1 MPCAGGGFSFL
12 YDVDAMNT
20 EITRA
25 GFSPPVAMPPS
36 GGRPPAAETAAKAPT
51 ASAAPASSGAE
62 RTLQANTQASS
73 RVAPTVGAEPVDRIQ
88 TIEADQLAA
97 KNRAQQAE
105 AEQAQMQ
112 AALERLNQHMR
123 ENARAIEFSVDDVTD
138 RTIITV
144 RQRETGEVIRQIP
157 SDGLIE
163 FAHQIE
169 EQLDDPKGLLW
180 NSKT

>member
-1 MPCAGGGFSFL
+1 
-12 YDVDAMNT
+12 MNT

-25 GFSPPVAMPPS
+25 GYSPPVVMPPS
-36 GGRPPAAETAAKAPT
+36 GGRPSAAEAAPKAPT
-51 ASAAPASSGAE
+51 ANLPAGIERAPQAE
-62 RTLQANTQASS
+62 AQASG
-73 RVAPTVGAEPVDRIQ
+73 RVAPAVASEPVNRIQ
-88 TIEADQLAA
+88 TMEADQLAA
-97 KNRAQQAE
+97 KTRAQQAE
-105 AEQAQMQ
+105 AKQAELQ

-144 RQRETGEVIRQIP
+144 RHRETGEVIRQIP

-180 NSKT
+180 NSET

>member
-1 MPCAGGGFSFL
+1 
-12 YDVDAMNT
+12 MNT

-36 GGRPPAAETAAKAPT
+36 GGRSPAAE
-51 ASAAPASSGAE
+51 AAPKAQTSLPSGTERAPQAE
-62 RTLQANTQASS
+62 SQASG
-73 RVAPTVGAEPVDRIQ
+73 RVAPTVASEPVNRIQ
-88 TIEADQLAA
+88 TMEADQLANKTRA
-97 KNRAQQAE
+97 KQAE
-105 AEQAQMQ
+105 AKQAELQ

-144 RQRETGEVIRQIP
+144 RHRETGEVIRQIP

-180 NSKT
+180 NSET

>member
-1 MPCAGGGFSFL
+1 
-12 YDVDAMNT
+12 MNT

-25 GFSPPVAMPPS
+25 GFSPSVAMPPS
-36 GGRPPAAETAAKAPT
+36 GGRPPAAE
-51 ASAAPASSGAE
+51 AAPKTQTTLPSGTERAPQAE
-62 RTLQANTQASS
+62 TQTSS
-73 RVAPTVGAEPVDRIQ
+73 RVAPTVASEPVNRIQ
-88 TIEADQLAA
+88 TMEADQLAA
-97 KNRAQQAE
+97 KTRAQQAE
-105 AEQAQMQ
+105 AKQAELQ

-144 RQRETGEVIRQIP
+144 RHRETGEVIRQIP

-180 NSKT
+180 NSET

>member
-1 MPCAGGGFSFL
+1 
-12 YDVDAMNT
+12 MNT

-36 GGRPPAAETAAKAPT
+36 GGRPPAAEAAPKAPSANLP
-51 ASAAPASSGAE
+51 ASAERAPQAE
-62 RTLQANTQASS
+62 AQASS
-73 RVAPTVGAEPVDRIQ
+73 RVSPTAAPEPVNRIQ
-88 TIEADQLAA
+88 TMEADQLAA
-97 KNRAQQAE
+97 KSRAQQAE
-105 AEQAQMQ
+105 AQQAELQV
-112 AALERLNQHMR
+112 ALERLNQHMR
-123 ENARAIEFSVDDVTD
+123 ANARAIEFSVDNVTD

-144 RQRETGEVIRQIP
+144 RQRDTGEVIRQIP

-180 NSKT
+180 NSET

>member
-1 MPCAGGGFSFL
+1 
-12 YDVDAMNT
+12 MNT

-36 GGRPPAAETAAKAPT
+36 GGRSPT
-51 ASAAPASSGAE
+51 AEAAPKAQTSLPSGTE
-62 RTLQANTQASS
+62 RAPQVESQASG
-73 RVAPTVGAEPVDRIQ
+73 RVAPAVASEPVNRIQ
-88 TIEADQLAA
+88 SMEADQLAA
-97 KNRAQQAE
+97 KTRAQQAE
-105 AEQAQMQ
+105 AKQAELQ

-144 RQRETGEVIRQIP
+144 RHRETGEVIRQIP

-180 NSKT
+180 NSET

>member
-1 MPCAGGGFSFL
+1 
-12 YDVDAMNT
+12 MNT

-25 GFSPPVAMPPS
+25 GYSPPVVMPPS
-36 GGRPPAAETAAKAPT
+36 GGRPSAAEAAPKAPT
-51 ASAAPASSGAE
+51 ANLPAGIERAPQAE
-62 RTLQANTQASS
+62 AQASG
-73 RVAPTVGAEPVDRIQ
+73 RVAPTVASEPVNRIQ
-88 TIEADQLAA
+88 TMEADQLANKTRA
-97 KNRAQQAE
+97 KQAE
-105 AEQAQMQ
+105 AKQAELQ

-144 RQRETGEVIRQIP
+144 RHRETGEVIRQIP

-180 NSKT
+180 NSET

>member
-1 MPCAGGGFSFL
+1 
-12 YDVDAMNT
+12 MNT

-25 GFSPPVAMPPS
+25 GFSQPVAMPPS
-36 GGRPPAAETAAKAPT
+36 GGRPPAAETTALPT
-51 ASAAPASSGAE
+51 TAGAAPAQTGTE
-62 RTLQANTQASS
+62 RTHQADTQASG
-73 RVAPTVGAEPVDRIQ
+73 RVAPTVSAEPVNRIQ
-88 TIEADQLAA
+88 TMEADQLAA
-97 KNRAQQAE
+97 KTRAQRAE
-105 AEQAQMQ
+105 ADQAKLQ
-112 AALERLNQHMR
+112 AALEQLNQHMR

-169 EQLDDPKGLLW
+169 EQLEDPKGLLW

>member
-1 MPCAGGGFSFL
+1 MPCAGGGFSIL
-12 YDVDAMNT
+12 YHVDAMNT

-36 GGRPPAAETAAKAPT
+36 GGRSPAADTAPK
-51 ASAAPASSGAE
+51 APASPASAGAE
-62 RTLQANTQASS
+62 RAPQVEAQASS
-73 RVAPTVGAEPVDRIQ
+73 RVAPTVAPEPVDRIQ
-88 TIEADQLAA
+88 TMEADQLAA
-97 KNRAQQAE
+97 KTRAQRAE
-105 AEQAQMQ
+105 AEQAQLQ

-123 ENARAIEFSVDDVTD
+123 ENARAIEFSVDNVTD

-157 SDGLIE
+157 SDGLLE
-163 FAHQIE
+163 FAHQVE
-169 EQLDDPKGLLW
+169 MQLGDPKGLLF